1 MNLMRLL
8 QEMIKHGLDNTWILT
23 KIEHVLHKIKI
34 KQSQNIPLVQN
45 LIFRDNEVKDIPVK
59 LLKLEISKFNAN
71 ILNWPG
77 FWDQFSSAIH
87 TKTNISDI
95 DEFSY
100 LNPFY
105 TILLYV

>member
-1 MNLMRLL
+1 M
-8 QEMIKHGLDNTWILT
+8 
-23 KIEHVLHKIKI
+23 
-34 KQSQNIPLVQN
+34 QN

-59 LLKLEISKFNAN
+59 LLKLEIGNFNGN

-87 TKTNISDI
+87 TKTNILDI

-100 LNPFY
+100 LIPFY